1 MLSHP
6 PGFVLLQQTSIE
18 SLLHINIFKVEAASK
33 KNILQRNDFILAST
47 FLYQAFRWN
56 KRQRK
61 LSKPL
66 IL

>member
-33 KNILQRNDFILAST
+33 KNILT
-47 FLYQAFRWN
+47 E
-56 KRQRK
+56 KRFYFSQHFFV
-61 LSKPL
+61 PGVPME
-66 IL
+66 